1 MNKEEQ
7 KQHIID
13 MMNDDLEARMDI
25 IGQNGNEGLHYDNE
39 KLHVSYF
46 SAVWCGPCK
55 MFKPA
60 FEDVVAEFGNDIDV
74 SYYDVDQ
81 HREVASAKMISAV
94 PTVILTKSTEDVFR
108 SAGVMSKAA
117 LKEQIQKHK

>member
-1 MNKEEQ
+1 MNEEE
-7 KQHIID
+7 
-13 MMNDDLEARMDI
+13 MNERMDI

-60 FEDVVAEFGNDIDV
+60 FEDVVSGFGNSIDV

-81 HREVASAKMISAV
+81 HREVAAAKMISAV
-94 PTVILTKSTEDVFR
+94 PTVIITKGTEDVFR

-117 LKEQIQKHK
+117 LKEQIEKHK

>member
-1 MNKEEQ
+1 MNQEEFE
-7 KQHIID
+7 
-13 MMNDDLEARMDI
+13 NLEA
-25 IGQNGNEGLHYDNE
+25 EGLSAEAQAQAEYNIGLDEH

-60 FEDVVAEFGNDIDV
+60 FEDVVKEFGDQIEV

-94 PTVILTKSTEDVFR
+94 PTVILTKGTEDVFR
-108 SAGVMSKAA
+108 NSGVMSKAA
-117 LKEQIQKHK
+117 LKEQIEKHK